1 MVMSKQVFRLISCL
15 FVVLQVV
22 GCKPDVDQLSVEV
35 EKIAMRAAPGIK
47 SAEMVTL
54 NRGDRVKDL
63 GQVSPF
69 ESEISFDGTIL
80 RAPWLKVQKGEKSGW
95 VFAGALKPN
104 SDPADWM
111 LQKRLECYF
120 GRPFADRL
128 NAWKASLDQLGD
140 EQALAAAFRE
150 AVQLRNTMIEQL
162 DRRANQDGR
171 PEYFWLNEAM
181 PGCIYQRAFRLGPPQ
196 LLFDYRFWADKARK
210 TSGSADDDFMQ
221 LSMRAFSTDSIESM
235 FPVWRFQLSE
245 MDGASQLGTGAHL
258 DMLKNVEQS
267 LAKYRL
273 FEPELLR
280 FKEALLDD
288 ILNNNTKF
296 WQSQELILQELDAIL
311 ANPPA
316 ILQAREI
323 NALERRRTM
332 LQDPEKNWVKV
343 NLRSKGVEE

>member
-1 MVMSKQVFRLISCL
+1 MLFLLLMFQVA
-15 FVVLQVV
+15 
-22 GCKPDVDQLSVEV
+22 GCKPDNDALRVTV
-35 EKIAMRAAPGIK
+35 EKIALRAAPGIK
-47 SAEMVTL
+47 SAEIVIL
-54 NRGDRVKDL
+54 NRDDRVKDL

-69 ESEISFDGTIL
+69 ESEISFDGKIL
-80 RAPWLKVQKGEKSGW
+80 RAPWLKVQKGEKIGW
-95 VFAGALKPN
+95 VFAGALE
-104 SDPADWM
+104 PASEPAVWM

-128 NAWKASLDQLGD
+128 NTWKASLDQLSD
-140 EQALAAAFRE
+140 EQTLAASFRE

-196 LLFDYRFWADKARK
+196 LLFDYRFWAQKAQK
-210 TSGSADDDFMQ
+210 TSGAADDDFMQ
-221 LSMRAFSTDSIESM
+221 LSMRAFPTDSIESM
-235 FPVWRFQLSE
+235 FPAWRFQLSE

-258 DMLKNVEQS
+258 DMLKNVAQS
-267 LAKYRL
+267 LSKFRL

-296 WQSQELILQELDAIL
+296 WQSQELILKELDAIL

-316 ILQAREI
+316 VLQAREI